1 MALAL
6 MMLLLAA
13 IGGLAATSLRSG
25 RYVERHL
32 ADIEITR
39 QIVAGLPARGELA
52 KRKPLRRHGGL
63 SLAARHGALSA
74 RFFRAQVRHAV
85 DAANHR
91 LARRKP
97 EWRGDERRH
106 SSSRQDSRAMR
117 ARGLSAKPKPGSAGF
132 TLFEALVSVALMS
145 LIVASLSAVTGQW
158 VPNWHRGFGNVQRLE
173 SFDLG
178 LRRVVADL
186 ASAEFVTANGASKT
200 PLFIGDA
207 LSVMLVRR
215 AFGPDTTP
223 HLELVNFAET
233 ADERGFAL
241 VRTRAP
247 FAPLA
252 ANVPIATQLHLAD
265 PVPLI
270 RAPFRVSFSY
280 AGPDRLWRDTWTDQ
294 PRLPS
299 AVRVLVRDAATGKTC
314 RSQRRRFC
322 TSISPLSA

>member
-1 MALAL
+1 
-6 MMLLLAA
+6 
-13 IGGLAATSLRSG
+13 
-25 RYVERHL
+25 
-32 ADIEITR
+32 
-39 QIVAGLPARGELA
+39 
-52 KRKPLRRHGGL
+52 
-63 SLAARHGALSA
+63 
-74 RFFRAQVRHAV
+74 
-85 DAANHR
+85 
-91 LARRKP
+91 
-97 EWRGDERRH
+97 
-106 SSSRQDSRAMR
+106 MR
-117 ARGLSAKPKPGSAGF
+117 ARPLSAKPKPGNAGF

-294 PRLPS
+294 QRLPS
-299 AVRVLVRDAATGKTC
+299 AVRVLVRDAATGKTLSLSTATLLHVDLAAEC
-314 RSQRRRFC
+314 LGGAGGEPAGPAGGRGRR
-322 TSISPLSA
+322 

>member
-1 MALAL
+1 
-6 MMLLLAA
+6 
-13 IGGLAATSLRSG
+13 
-25 RYVERHL
+25 
-32 ADIEITR
+32 
-39 QIVAGLPARGELA
+39 
-52 KRKPLRRHGGL
+52 
-63 SLAARHGALSA
+63 
-74 RFFRAQVRHAV
+74 
-85 DAANHR
+85 
-91 LARRKP
+91 
-97 EWRGDERRH
+97 
-106 SSSRQDSRAMR
+106 MR
-117 ARGLSAKPKPGSAGF
+117 ARPLSAKPKPGSAGF

-158 VPNWHRGFGNVQRLE
+158 LPSWHRGFGNVQRFE

-200 PLFIGDA
+200 PLFLGDA
-207 LSVMLVRR
+207 LSVTLVRR

-252 ANVPIATQLHLAD
+252 ANVPPATQLHLAD
-265 PVPLI
+265 PVALI
-270 RAPFRVSFSY
+270 RAPFRVSFSF
-280 AGPDRLWRDTWTDQ
+280 AGPDRSWRDSWVEQ

-299 AVRVLVRDAATGKTC
+299 AVRVLVRDAATG
-314 RSQRRRFC
+314 RV
-322 TSISPLSA
+322 LSLSTATLLHVDLAAQCVAGGGDAGAADQCPAGLGAPANSAAGGPPSTAAEGAPANPAAGGPPPTAAQGQ

>member
-1 MALAL
+1 
-6 MMLLLAA
+6 
-13 IGGLAATSLRSG
+13 
-25 RYVERHL
+25 
-32 ADIEITR
+32 
-39 QIVAGLPARGELA
+39 
-52 KRKPLRRHGGL
+52 
-63 SLAARHGALSA
+63 
-74 RFFRAQVRHAV
+74 
-85 DAANHR
+85 
-91 LARRKP
+91 
-97 EWRGDERRH
+97 
-106 SSSRQDSRAMR
+106 MR
-117 ARGLSAKPKPGSAGF
+117 ARVLPCKPKPGSAGF

-200 PLFIGDA
+200 PLFLGDA
-207 LSVMLVRR
+207 LSVTLVRR
-215 AFGPDTTP
+215 AFGPDTSP

-265 PVPLI
+265 PVALI

-280 AGPDRLWRDTWTDQ
+280 AGPDRLWRDSWTEQ
-294 PRLPS
+294 QRLPS
-299 AVRVLVRDAATGKTC
+299 AVRVLVRDAATGKVLSLSTATLLHVDLAAEC
-314 RSQRRRFC
+314 VAGRRGRRGRRSMPRGIGRAGQFRGR
-322 TSISPLSA
+322 SAAARPPPRARQGNSAAGAPASDRSRGTMSHNEPALVETE